1 MAETVHRRPPYRR
14 AAGISLAEKVRFL
27 SRAASYAERPR
38 GVRAIETHMSWV
50 FLTDKHAYKLKKPV
64 RHTFLDFSTIE
75 ARRRNCRAEVRLN
88 NRLAPGVYLGV
99 VPLVLRADRMLSL
112 GGAGRVVDWLVQ
124 MCRLRKSDV
133 LQEQIKRHR
142 LRGGD
147 LSIAVAA
154 LVRFY
159 EASSPISIDPA
170 HYRRRFESEI
180 RGCCHELARPIWR
193 LPADLVGEI
202 AAAQLDFIRRERG
215 LLNDRVRSKRIIE
228 AHGDLRPEHVYL
240 GAEPVITDCLEFDRT
255 LRILD
260 RADELAYLAL
270 ECEMLGAPEV
280 GRRILATYARRSH
293 DHVPERL
300 LHFYMSIRACM
311 RARLAIWHLKDPQV
325 PQPRKWRRR
334 ALKYLRLAAQHAGA
348 LGSNVEKID
357 RAQLLSKPAGV
368 RPASLRR
375 EAA

>member
-1 MAETVHRRPPYRR
+1 MAATVHRRPPYRR
-14 AAGISLAEKVRFL
+14 AGGISLAEKVRFL
-27 SRAASYAERPR
+27 SRAASYAERPQ

-64 RHTFLDFSTIE
+64 KQTFLDFSTIE

-88 NRLAPGVYLGV
+88 NRLAPGIYLGV
-99 VPLVLRADRMLSL
+99 VPLVLRAHRTLSL

-124 MCRLRKSDV
+124 MRRLRKSDV

-142 LRGGD
+142 LRGGA
-147 LSIAVAA
+147 LSVAVAA

-159 EASSPISIDPA
+159 EASSPILIDPA

-193 LPADLVGEI
+193 LPGNLVRE
-202 AAAQLDFIRRERG
+202 AAVAQLDFIRREPW
-215 LLNDRVRSKRIIE
+215 LLDDRVRSKRIVE
-228 AHGDLRPEHVYL
+228 GHGDLRPEHVYL
-240 GAEPVITDCLEFDRT
+240 GPVPVITDCLEFDRA

-260 RADELAYLAL
+260 PTDEVAYLAL

-280 GRRILATYARRSH
+280 GRSILAIYVKRSH
-293 DHVPERL
+293 DRVPERL
-300 LHFYMSIRACM
+300 LHFYMSVRACM
-311 RARLAIWHLKDPQV
+311 RARLAIWHLRDARV
-325 PQPRKWRRR
+325 SQPRKWRRR
-334 ALKYLRLAAQHAGA
+334 ALKYLHLATQHAGA
-348 LGSNVEKID
+348 LGTHGRTD
-357 RAQLLSKPAGV
+357 RTQRTSKPAGA
-368 RPASLRR
+368 RPTSLRR

>member
-1 MAETVHRRPPYRR
+1 MATTVHRRHPYRR

-38 GVRAIETHMSWV
+38 GIRAIETHMSWV

-64 RHTFLDFSTIE
+64 RHTFLDFSTTE

-99 VPLVLRADRMLSL
+99 VPLVLRADRTLSL

-124 MCRLRKSDV
+124 MRRLRKSDV

-142 LRGGD
+142 LRGGA
-147 LSIAVAA
+147 LSVAVAA

-193 LPADLVGEI
+193 LPADLIGEI
-202 AAAQLDFIRRERG
+202 AVAQLDFIRRERR

-228 AHGDLRPEHVYL
+228 GHGDLRPEHVYL

-293 DHVPERL
+293 DYVPERL

-311 RARLAIWHLKDPQV
+311 RARLAIWHLKDARV

-334 ALKYLRLAAQHAGA
+334 ALKYLRLAARHAGA
-348 LGSNVEKID
+348 LGSHGRTD
-357 RAQLLSKPAGV
+357 QAQRTSKPAGA
-368 RPASLRR
+368 RPTSLRR